1 VENVLILSQNGKNA
15 ILTDSLFV
23 FAYTNGKVG
32 LFAADQTEP
41 EGVPVAEYGT
51 EQEATQALRLVFDR
65 AARGKAT
72 DLSRL
77 NQYILDN
84 E

>member
-1 VENVLILSQNGKNA
+1 MLILSQNGKNA

-51 EQEATQALRLVFDR
+51 EQAAMQALRIVFDN
-65 AARGKAT
+65 AAKGEAT

-77 NQYILDN
+77 HQYQL
-84 E
+84 ERE